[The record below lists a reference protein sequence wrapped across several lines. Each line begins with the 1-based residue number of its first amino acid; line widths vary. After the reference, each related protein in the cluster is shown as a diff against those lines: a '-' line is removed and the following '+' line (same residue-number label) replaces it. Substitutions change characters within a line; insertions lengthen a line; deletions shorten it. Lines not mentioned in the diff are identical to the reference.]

1 MDLKIVHL
9 QPDRIL
15 TPFKSMTGTINF
27 DLSGSIL
34 LNQEP
39 EIGEYP
45 ETEVVELEGGIAVPG
60 FIDVHVHGGAGISF
74 GVGQLRDDLL
84 KYSKW
89 ASGSGVTGFIMS
101 ITGPDRDYI
110 AGTII
115 AYVEILEEIED
126 WPGAVPLGL
135 HLEGPFLSKEKH
147 GAFDPA
153 WLRNPDLDEIKQYV
167 RVGKGWIKHI
177 SMAPE
182 LEHAQEVAAFLVE
195 NGIKVSLGHSSADY
209 ETARTALHGNFSHAT
224 HTYNAQSGLHHRS
237 PGVVGAILSSDGITA
252 ELIGDTFHIHPAA
265 MQILIRCLSPER
277 VILIT
282 DAMAGAGLSDGVYE
296 LLGQMV
302 TVREGHATLP
312 DGTIAG
318 STATMIGAVRTLVN
332 EVGVSLQDA
341 LRMAAY
347 NPAKLIGLEKRMG
360 SIASGKEGNIV
371 IFDNDLSIQKVLV
384 RGKLVYS

>member
-1 MDLKIVHL
+1 
-9 QPDRIL
+9 
-15 TPFKSMTGTINF
+15 
-27 DLSGSIL
+27 
-34 LNQEP
+34 
-39 EIGEYP
+39 
-45 ETEVVELEGGIAVPG
+45 
-60 FIDVHVHGGAGISF
+60 
-74 GVGQLRDDLL
+74 
-84 KYSKW
+84 
-89 ASGSGVTGFIMS
+89 
-101 ITGPDRDYI
+101 
-110 AGTII
+110 
-115 AYVEILEEIED
+115 
-126 WPGAVPLGL
+126 
-135 HLEGPFLSKEKH
+135 
-147 GAFDPA
+147 
-153 WLRNPDLDEIKQYV
+153 
-167 RVGKGWIKHI
+167 
-177 SMAPE
+177 
-182 LEHAQEVAAFLVE
+182 
-195 NGIKVSLGHSSADY
+195 
-209 ETARTALHGNFSHAT
+209 
-224 HTYNAQSGLHHRS
+224 
-237 PGVVGAILSSDGITA
+237 
-252 ELIGDTFHIHPAA
+252 